1 MLYNYFELNKFFI
14 LYINY
19 LEDIGGF
26 FICKYIL
33 IGILVKFILVWKLMK
48 VFDSVENRIFDLSF
62 FELICKDFLIINVLL
77 NEIRLNEV
85 N

>member
-1 MLYNYFELNKFFI
+1 
-14 LYINY
+14 
-19 LEDIGGF
+19 
-26 FICKYIL
+26 
-33 IGILVKFILVWKLMK
+33 MK
-48 VFDSVENRIFDLSF
+48 VFDSVENWIFDLSF

>member
-1 MLYNYFELNKFFI
+1 M
-14 LYINY
+14 
-19 LEDIGGF
+19 EDIGGF

-62 FELICKDFLIINVLL
+62 FELIFKDFLIINVLL

>member
-1 MLYNYFELNKFFI
+1 M
-14 LYINY
+14 
-19 LEDIGGF
+19 EDIGGF

-77 NEIRLNEV
+77 NEIWLNEV

>member
-1 MLYNYFELNKFFI
+1 M
-14 LYINY
+14 
-19 LEDIGGF
+19 EDIGGF

-62 FELICKDFLIINVLL
+62 FELICKDFLIINVSL

>member
-1 MLYNYFELNKFFI
+1 M
-14 LYINY
+14 
-19 LEDIGGF
+19 EDIGGF

>member
-1 MLYNYFELNKFFI
+1 M
-14 LYINY
+14 
-19 LEDIGGF
+19 EDIGGF

-33 IGILVKFILVWKLMK
+33 IGILVKFILVWKLMN